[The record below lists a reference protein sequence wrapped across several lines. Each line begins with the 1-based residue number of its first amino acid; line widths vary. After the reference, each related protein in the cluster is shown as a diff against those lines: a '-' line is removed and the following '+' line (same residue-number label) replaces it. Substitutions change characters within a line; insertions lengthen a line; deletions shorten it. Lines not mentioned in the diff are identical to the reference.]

1 MILFSCISYR
11 KLPGICLKEGIHYGT
26 HLLSALN
33 VSFINQVRLGKFAG
47 QGHLVQD
54 DQESDYSLF
63 FHMFQNRKKLKKL
76 KSNAVKQQQKDKVMN
91 ERLKSKGKC

>member
-1 MILFSCISYR
+1 M
-11 KLPGICLKEGIHYGT
+11 LKRRNGR
-26 HLLSALN
+26 HLLSALD
-33 VSFINQVRLGKFAG
+33 VSFINQVRLGRCAG

-54 DQESDYSLF
+54 DQEGDYSLF
-63 FHMFQNRKKLKKL
+63 FHVFQSRKKLKKL